1 MSVDCCQKPGQS
13 RLDAPIPETRFLT
26 LKQSSNLQKTL
37 EKIHRESMAGQQTF
51 YYLLAILGL
60 LVLTGTSGA
69 NYAAGGSACQTND
82 CHRPQVRHHK
92 RILKHGSRGED
103 VKKLQ
108 KVLNAR
114 GLCPEPIVIDGVFGP
129 TTLDAVKRFQ
139 RQAHLHVDGV
149 VGGKTW
155 DSLFASS

>member
-1 MSVDCCQKPGQS
+1 
-13 RLDAPIPETRFLT
+13 
-26 LKQSSNLQKTL
+26 
-37 EKIHRESMAGQQTF
+37 MAGQQTF

-60 LVLTGTSGA
+60 LVLTGTTGA
-69 NYAAGGSACQTND
+69 NYAAGGSACHTND

-155 DSLFASS
+155 DRLFASS

>member
-1 MSVDCCQKPGQS
+1 
-13 RLDAPIPETRFLT
+13 LDAPIPETRFLT

-37 EKIHRESMAGQQTF
+37 EKIHRESMAGTQTF

-69 NYAAGGSACQTND
+69 NYAAGDSACHTND

-149 VGGKTW
+149 VGGETW
-155 DSLFASS
+155 DRLFASS

>member
-1 MSVDCCQKPGQS
+1 
-13 RLDAPIPETRFLT
+13 
-26 LKQSSNLQKTL
+26 
-37 EKIHRESMAGQQTF
+37 MAGSQTF
-51 YYLLAILGL
+51 YYLLAVLAL
-60 LVLTGTSGA
+60 LVLTGTSRA
-69 NYAAGGSACQTND
+69 KYAAGSAVCHTDD
-82 CHRPQVRHHK
+82 CHRPAVKHHK

-129 TTLDAVKRFQ
+129 TTLDGVKRFQ
-139 RQAHLHVDGV
+139 RQANLRVDGV

-155 DSLFASS
+155 DRLFASS